1 MILDPK
7 NKKSKKKKIPFFPG
21 LEVDHILNFGCVCM
35 AGVAPV
41 EIDEKNDENG
51 RTCKEGETP
60 LLVFGNFCFL
70 GSVGV
75 VFQLAKM
82 SGVKHHTSGPT
93 SKRA

>member
-1 MILDPK
+1 M
-7 NKKSKKKKIPFFPG
+7 KKTFFPR
-21 LEVDHILNFGCVCM
+21 LEVDHILNFGGVWM

-41 EIDEKNDENG
+41 EIDDDDDDEKNG
-51 RTCKEGETP
+51 QTCKEGETP
-60 LLVFGNFCFL
+60 TSGFWDFGFL

>member
-1 MILDPK
+1 M
-7 NKKSKKKKIPFFPG
+7 KKPFFPR
-21 LEVDHILNFGCVCM
+21 LEVDHILNFGGVWM

-41 EIDEKNDENG
+41 EMMMKWKTDG
-51 RTCKEGETP
+51 RTPKEGETP
-60 LLVFGNFCFL
+60 TSGFWDFGFL

-93 SKRA
+93 SKRAWTRI